1 MQTSQDYHN
10 ILIISLNRT
19 RNVSPVKNRNS
30 VILKSINLV
39 KSVKDLSNSTMAST
53 SKTKDFWLNNG
64 KLLQL
69 FQTNNI
75 MRYQFTPSSK
85 NMNKINES
93 VMTRIFAERWYNQN
107 GPGRWYVGYNVA
119 HTGAIVKNC
128 YLDSNV
134 QIATMTTSQKSPMRF
149 VNFPGYMC
157 KISMRKVTI
166 VHKTRWYM

>member
-30 VILKSINLV
+30 VILKLINLV
-39 KSVKDLSNSTMAST
+39 KSVKDLANSTMDST
-53 SKTKDFWLNNG
+53 SKTKDLWLNNG

-93 VMTRIFAERWYNQN
+93 VMTRIFA
-107 GPGRWYVGYNVA
+107 
-119 HTGAIVKNC
+119 
-128 YLDSNV
+128 
-134 QIATMTTSQKSPMRF
+134 
-149 VNFPGYMC
+149 
-157 KISMRKVTI
+157 
-166 VHKTRWYM
+166 